1 MFICLS
7 KIAAIGIVKF
17 CRYKFPRADWVFSQ
31 SSYEEFGRLVELF
44 IRSVFQEPVG
54 YLAQI

>member
-17 CRYKFPRADWVFSQ
+17 CINFLGPIGFFSQ